1 MAQIGDYMARMK
13 RLYAP
18 YVKNEKGKWERAG
31 YSVNVNSVNGIPVSQ
46 KVVYTAMFKD
56 AAIRRYQNWLLA
68 PLMGDVPY
76 EKRELRP
83 IPLNSTEYDAYK
95 F

>member
-1 MAQIGDYMARMK
+1 MAQRGFNMARMK

-18 YVKNEKGKWERAG
+18 YVQVGKKWQRAG
-31 YSVNVNSVNGIPVSQ
+31 YSVNVNGVDGIPISQ
-46 KVVYTAMFKD
+46 KVIYTAMFKD

-68 PLMGDVPY
+68 PLLGECEY

-83 IPLNSTEYDAYK
+83 IPLNSTEYDNYR

>member
-1 MAQIGDYMARMK
+1 MKKQRLK

-18 YVKNEKGKWERAG
+18 YIKNEKGKWERAG
-31 YSVNVNSVNGIPVSQ
+31 FQVNVNDVDGAVVVQ

-68 PLMGDVPY
+68 PLLGECEY
-76 EKRELRP
+76 EHRELRP
-83 IPLNSTEYDAYK
+83 VPVTSTEYDAYK
-95 F
+95 FF

>member
-1 MAQIGDYMARMK
+1 MAQIGEYMARMK

-31 YSVNVNSVNGIPVSQ
+31 YSVNVNSVDGIPISQ

-56 AAIRRYQNWLLA
+56 TAIRRYQNWLLA
-68 PLMGDVPY
+68 PFLDGVD
-76 EKRELRP
+76 EIRELRP
-83 IPLNSTEYDAYK
+83 IPLNSTEYDKYK